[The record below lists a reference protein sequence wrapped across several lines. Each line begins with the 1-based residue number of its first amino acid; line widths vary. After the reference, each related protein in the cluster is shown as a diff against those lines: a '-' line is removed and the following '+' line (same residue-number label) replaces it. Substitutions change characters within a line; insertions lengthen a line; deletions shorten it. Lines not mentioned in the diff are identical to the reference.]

1 VTRNSYERDMFDR
14 ASRKLGL
21 ERAVLQRLEKRAL
34 ADEEGSRMPALS
46 KQEVEELLRRGAY
59 GAVMD
64 DEDGQ
69 KFCEEGPL
77 AGPPRM
83 LICVDNAWTNR
94 GDQRFSRPCGHRH

>member
-1 VTRNSYERDMFDR
+1 MFDR
-14 ASRKLGL
+14 ASKKLGL

-69 KFCEEGPL
+69 KFCEEGLL
-77 AGPPRM
+77 AGPP
-83 LICVDNAWTNR
+83 CVVLGADDAPSV
-94 GDQRFSRPCGHRH
+94 D